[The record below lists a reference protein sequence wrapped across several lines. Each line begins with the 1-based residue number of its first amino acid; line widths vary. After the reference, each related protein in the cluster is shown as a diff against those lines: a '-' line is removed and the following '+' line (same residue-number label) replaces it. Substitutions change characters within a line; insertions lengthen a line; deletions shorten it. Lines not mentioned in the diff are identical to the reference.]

1 MLGGGGGC
9 GGRKSPFENEKY
21 TKIKTKLIHKK

>member
-1 MLGGGGGC
+1 MGGGGG
-9 GGRKSPFENEKY
+9 GGGKKPFENEKY